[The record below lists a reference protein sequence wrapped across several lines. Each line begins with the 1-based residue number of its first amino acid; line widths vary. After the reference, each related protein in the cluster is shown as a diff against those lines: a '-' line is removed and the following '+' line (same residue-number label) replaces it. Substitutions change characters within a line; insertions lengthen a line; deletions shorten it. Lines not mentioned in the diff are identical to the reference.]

1 MKLGFFSDEAMDK
14 VVMMEMRRQN
24 KQLYEFGPFRLDVAE
39 RLLTRE
45 GEPVQLPP
53 KVFDTLLAMV
63 EHEGHLLEKD
73 DLIKILW
80 PDSVVEEG
88 SLTRNVSY
96 LRKALGEGEAGRQFI
111 ETVPRRGYR
120 FVAPVRTA
128 VGSGREAERAA
139 EISLAVPP
147 APEPLPSPA
156 TTASGATG
164 SAARRK
170 RLLLA
175 ASAFVMAA
183 VAVIAVYVVRAS
195 RSAADVFLT
204 SAKLRLT
211 KLTYTG
217 QSRLPTLSP
226 DGKYLAEVVDDGRR
240 QSLRVRQVET
250 SGGVEII
257 PSADV
262 NYRGLTFSPD
272 NSFLY
277 YVIYEGGGSVGTLY
291 RIPTLGGVAK
301 RISND
306 VDSAASL
313 SPDGCQLAFLR
324 NAPARGESALIVAN
338 ADSGEE
344 RSLAIRRNPQT
355 FSLVGAA
362 WSPDGQQIA
371 CVARTLC
378 DGVAL
383 MDVLAF
389 NIRIGTQTQIT
400 TQVRGRRWMTIGQLC
415 WVNNDALLAVAWRE
429 PTYTFADQLWLIP
442 ARGGEARQV
451 TNDSNS
457 YAGVSASANG
467 LRAVTT
473 QIARASKIY
482 VAPYTQIE
490 RSTQIATS
498 FLGNAG
504 INPGLAW
511 TPDGRIVYSSAANGQ
526 SDLWM
531 MNADGSARKPLT
543 DDIHTDLQPVVSPDG
558 REVVF
563 VSWRDGTQGLW
574 QMGLNGG
581 GLRLLTKGVG
591 ESSHEFSSDGKW
603 IVYDAVEAGTPS
615 LWRMPS
621 GGGVAERLTSF
632 YSWKPVASPDGQ
644 WLACYFLESPTSGA
658 KIALVR
664 FGEQPA
670 DKPARVLSELP
681 SRDRALIQWTPDS
694 RALIFSRTQDGVSNL
709 WQQPIDGGAAR
720 QMTNFTEDKILNFAL
735 SHDGRIAYERGRL
748 LGDTV
753 LVSFR

>member
-1 MKLGFFSDEAMDK
+1 
-14 VVMMEMRRQN
+14 
-24 KQLYEFGPFRLDVAE
+24 
-39 RLLTRE
+39 
-45 GEPVQLPP
+45 
-53 KVFDTLLAMV
+53 
-63 EHEGHLLEKD
+63 
-73 DLIKILW
+73 
-80 PDSVVEEG
+80 
-88 SLTRNVSY
+88 
-96 LRKALGEGEAGRQFI
+96 
-111 ETVPRRGYR
+111 
-120 FVAPVRTA
+120 
-128 VGSGREAERAA
+128 
-139 EISLAVPP
+139 
-147 APEPLPSPA
+147 
-156 TTASGATG
+156 
-164 SAARRK
+164 
-170 RLLLA
+170 
-175 ASAFVMAA
+175 
-183 VAVIAVYVVRAS
+183 
-195 RSAADVFLT
+195 VFL
-204 SAKLRLT
+204 SSGKLRLT

-240 QSLRVRQVET
+240 QSLHVRQVET

-257 PSADV
+257 PPADV

-277 YVIYEGGGSVGTLY
+277 YVTYEGSGSVGALY

-306 VDSAASL
+306 VDSAIAL
-313 SPDGCQLAFLR
+313 SPDGRQLAFLR
-324 NAPARGESALIVAN
+324 NFPSRGESALIVSN
-338 ADSGEE
+338 ADGGEE

-355 FSLVGAA
+355 FSLVGPA
-362 WSPDGQQIA
+362 WSPDSQQIA
-371 CVARTLC
+371 CVARSLC
-378 DGVAL
+378 DGVAV

-389 NIRIGTQTQIT
+389 NARNGAQTQIT
-400 TQVRGRRWMTIGQLC
+400 TQIRGRRWVTIGQLC
-415 WVNNDALLAVAWRE
+415 WVNNEALLAVAWRE

-473 QIARASKIY
+473 QIARASRIY
-482 VAPYTQIE
+482 VAPYEQIE
-490 RSTQIATS
+490 RGTPIATS

-504 INPGLAW
+504 INPGLTW

-526 SDLWM
+526 SDLWV

-558 REVVF
+558 REVAF
-563 VSWRDGTQGLW
+563 ISWRDGTQGLW

-581 GLRLLTKGVG
+581 GLHLLAKGVG
-591 ESSHEFSSDGKW
+591 DSSHGFSPDGKW

-621 GGGVAERLTSF
+621 GGGTAERLTSF

-644 WLACYFLESPTSGA
+644 WLACYFLESPSSGA

-664 FGEQPA
+664 FGNQPT
-670 DKPARVLSELP
+670 DKPARVLGELP
-681 SRDRALIQWTPDS
+681 SRDRTLLQWTSDS

-720 QMTNFTEDKILNFAL
+720 QLTNFTEDKILNFVL
-735 SHDGRIAYERGRL
+735 SRDGRIAYERGRL